1 MITAVT
7 TEFKPL
13 ATSLGFFGPLLAV
26 LQRLKIWQAVRR
38 FSGFWTWDE

>member
-13 ATSLGFFGPLLAV
+13 ATSLGFLGPLLAV
-26 LQRLKIWQAVRR
+26 LQRLKVRQAVRR